1 MSLRRVFSA
10 LVLAGPVLLG
20 GCATYDLSSPPPAQ
34 TAPVAIVY
42 SSDGASGWNDVPMG
56 TYSVP
61 DSDVVIS
68 GHQGGGNIGMLF
80 GLVGVLAQSAVNSSR
95 GASAVNPVQDAL
107 HIHLTPQ
114 AVELTQKILA
124 SGKYGQ
130 SFTMTPS
137 ADGPTVTV
145 TSYTVVTFVTDN
157 ETRPY
162 VVLKAKLTP
171 GKAGGKAW
179 TARYIASSGA
189 PAALAGPGS
198 LTDNGGALLKADLAR
213 DLDWAVNA
221 MLSDMANP
229 QARAGGAPVNV
240 ETAVPFIRQRWSLP
254 GVTIAQDDSKLVFVP
269 HVADAVVF
277 AGVHI
282 VDKSAVTIH
291 PGAGDDKIRL
301 LDEAP

>member
-107 HIHLTPQ
+107 HVHLAPQ

-130 SFTMTPS
+130 SFTTTPT

-145 TSYTVVTFVTDN
+145 SSYTVVTFVNDN
-157 ETRPY
+157 DVEPY
-162 VVLKAKLTP
+162 VVLKAKLVP

-179 TARYIASSGA
+179 TARYIASSGK
-189 PAALAGPGS
+189 PVPLQGPGS
-198 LTDNGGALLKADLAR
+198 LTENGGALLKTHLTR

-221 MLSDMANP
+221 MLSDLANP
-229 QARAGGAPVNV
+229 QAHAGGAPVYV
-240 ETAVPFIRQRWSLP
+240 ETAVPFVRQRWGLP
-254 GVTIAQDDSKLVFVP
+254 GVTIAEDSDKLVYAP

-282 VDKSAVTIH
+282 VDKSAVTIR
-291 PGAGDDKIRL
+291 PATKDDSIKV